1 MISHH
6 GPSPTLY
13 SPPLDQ
19 TIHVFAQF
27 HWWADVSI
35 RASMLVARCGVDV
48 PMCMR
53 AFWASTSS
61 WTEHRK
67 GSALRSTRA
76 AGVAWTPRAKGA
88 KAHCRAILGVAVLCD
103 GFELPMLAILPS
115 ILGHGLL
122 DEISR
127 LRTTTTLLSAGRP
140 RSKIANT
147 IHRARRGVLAC
158 LGVRGFITEGAW
170 NATMGFVVSDEKC
183 ALCDTIPT
191 RSGTIAELCPMS
203 VAVLWATRLIAAHL
217 LDLTVSVRALLSTVL
232 GGHTDGECTRA
243 DAHRTTI
250 ETVGAILIAIT
261 PFTPYSFAID
271 WAWVLSASTVFEVFE
286 LFAFATSILR
296 LHINDVLSRLTA
308 TTTG

>member
-19 TIHVFAQF
+19 TILVFARL
-27 HWWADVSI
+27 HWWADVSL
-35 RASMLVARCGVDV
+35 RAIMLVARCGVDV
-48 PMCMR
+48 PMCVR

-61 WTEHRK
+61 WTEHHK

-76 AGVAWTPRAKGA
+76 VGVAWTPRAKGA
-88 KAHCRAILGVAVLCD
+88 KAHHRAILGVAVLCD
-103 GFELPMLAILPS
+103 GFELPILAILPS

-122 DEISR
+122 HEISR
-127 LRTTTTLLSAGRP
+127 LRTTTTLLSACRP
-140 RSKIANT
+140 RRQFANT
-147 IHRARRGVLAC
+147 IHRARRAAF
-158 LGVRGFITEGAW
+158 LGVRCLITEGAR
-170 NATMGFVVSDEKC
+170 NATMGFVVSDVKY
-183 ALCDTIPT
+183 ALCDTKT
-191 RSGTIAELCPMS
+191 TQTGTIAELCPMS
-203 VAVLWATRLIAAHL
+203 VAVLWATHLIAAHL
-217 LDLTVSVRALLSTVL
+217 LDLTVSVRALQPTVL

-261 PFTPYSFAID
+261 PFAPYSFAID
-271 WAWVLSASTVFEVFE
+271 WAWVLSASTVFDVFD
-286 LFAFATSILR
+286 LFAFATSMVR